1 MIDYCRVSCTRAAY
15 IKNGQLPLTK
25 IAFAS
30 RNMSLK
36 VRRSDEW
43 QREVVVV
50 CRGGRP
56 CPVPYPLPFPLPR
69 SSPIPL
75 GLHVSSPPS
84 FCPSP
89 LPLAFLASMPPCLL
103 PPPSCSRP
111 LSPATCALALC
122 SYSGNSLPCQHG
134 LAYHKQDIKNFTC
147 DNQPLCLGQ
156 RDRLCPG
163 HQHDDVVT
171 VTTKHSLSS
180 TQEENCMFP

>member
-1 MIDYCRVSCTRAAY
+1 MTDYCRVSCTRAAY

-103 PPPSCSRP
+103 PPPPAQDPSP
-111 LSPATCALALC
+111 LPPVPLPYAPTAATPFPA
-122 SYSGNSLPCQHG
+122 SMG
-134 LAYHKQDIKNFTC
+134 LH
-147 DNQPLCLGQ
+147 
-156 RDRLCPG
+156 
-163 HQHDDVVT
+163 
-171 VTTKHSLSS
+171 TTNR
-180 TQEENCMFP
+180 T

>member
-1 MIDYCRVSCTRAAY
+1 MTDYCRVSCTRAAY

-43 QREVVVV
+43 QGEVVVV
-50 CRGGRP
+50 CRGVRP
-56 CPVPYPLPFPLPR
+56 CPVPHPLPFSPPR

-103 PPPSCSRP
+103 PPPLLPKAP
-111 LSPATCALALC
+111 LPCHLC
-122 SYSGNSLPCQHG
+122 PCPMQRQLPSLPAWACIPQTG
-134 LAYHKQDIKNFTC
+134 HKK
-147 DNQPLCLGQ
+147 L
-156 RDRLCPG
+156 
-163 HQHDDVVT
+163 HV
-171 VTTKHSLSS
+171 
-180 TQEENCMFP
+180 